1 MAPLPRRLRPDRDRR
16 RGRRL
21 APPLRE
27 WRLEDGTP
35 VLHFDEIDSTNAEA
49 ARRAPGG
56 DPTSFWVLADAQTA
70 ARARRGRSW
79 SSLEGNLFASYLCRP
94 RMTPERAALS
104 TFAASLAVLDTA
116 SALLGGQMERITL
129 KWPNDVLIDGRKV
142 AGILLES
149 AAGRGREVA
158 WLVIG
163 FGINIA
169 TSPPA
174 GEIRPGGAVPTS
186 IVEAGG
192 SPLLPKDVL
201 ALLGPAL
208 GGWMRRIE
216 EDGFEAIRKIW
227 LSRAARRGEVIGA
240 GLASERLEGVFVDVD
255 ATGALVLRTRDGSL
269 RQISAA
275 DIYFPD

>member
-1 MAPLPRRLRPDRDRR
+1 M
-16 RGRRL
+16 
-21 APPLRE
+21 RE

-49 ARRAPGG
+49 ARRASGR
-56 DPTSFWVLADAQTA
+56 DPASFWVLADAQTA
-70 ARARRGRSW
+70 GRARRGRSW

-104 TFAASLAVLDTA
+104 TFAASLAVLDTVN
-116 SALLGGQMERITL
+116 ALLGGQMGRITL

-149 AAGRGREVA
+149 AAGQGREVA
-158 WLVIG
+158 WLVTG
-163 FGINIA
+163 FGINVA
-169 TSPPA
+169 ASPPHGA
-174 GEIRPGGAVPTS
+174 IRSGGAVPIS
-186 IVEAGG
+186 IAEAGG
-192 SPLLPKDVL
+192 GRLPPDEVL
-201 ALLGPAL
+201 ALLGPSL

-216 EDGFEAIRKIW
+216 HDGFEAIREIW

-240 GLASERLEGVFVDVD
+240 GLASERLEGVFEDVD

-269 RQISAA
+269 RHISAA